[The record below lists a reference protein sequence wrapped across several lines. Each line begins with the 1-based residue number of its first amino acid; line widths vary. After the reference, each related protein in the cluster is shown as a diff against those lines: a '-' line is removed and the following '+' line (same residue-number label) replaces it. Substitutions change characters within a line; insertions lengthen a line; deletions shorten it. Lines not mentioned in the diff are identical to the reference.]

1 MDLETEKNWFVES
14 SWEHQKTAEVV
25 VITPKVKSPAVVRV
39 TIEYLKSIG
48 IKIDDS
54 FPPPNKKFTPSIIVN
69 LVNKEMV
76 LSHGLRTDRLQGIGR
91 YFSDNKVIFQ
101 GYPSQI
107 LEFLEENKGRLTGK
121 KFGL

>member
-25 VITPKVKSPAVVRV
+25 IITPKVQSPAVVKV

-54 FPPPNKKFTPSIIVN
+54 FPSTSKTPSIIVN

-76 LSHGLRTDRLQGIGR
+76 LTQRG
-91 YFSDNKVIFQ
+91 FSSFTDNKTSFQ
-101 GYPSQI
+101 AYPSQV
-107 LEFLEENKGRLTGK
+107 LEFLEQNKGRLTGK